1 MLIDKIGIIG
11 GSGQMGQMFGK
22 SFELLGK
29 KVLYSD
35 KSTISFEKEL
45 VQSSDLVIVCVPLG
59 EGAVVIN
66 RIAPYLTQNH
76 LLSDF
81 ASVKTV
87 IVPEMLKTDAQVI
100 SSHPMFGR
108 LKSMANQNIILLPV
122 RPGQFQPELKKLYK
136 SMELNVVIID
146 EWERHDNLMSYIQ
159 GLMHFFHIV
168 FTQTMRSGDIDLS
181 TLLSMCSPVYRAN
194 FAFTCRILQRDPHLY
209 THILMDNP
217 ENLSVLKRFVD
228 EAQKSIAL
236 IECKDEET
244 FIGDFLK
251 SRSFLEDHGEDFSK
265 QSDYLIEQ
273 LKTYSD

>member
-1 MLIDKIGIIG
+1 
-11 GSGQMGQMFGK
+11 MGQMFGK